1 MTMTVHPRKFRFGA
15 KAVKAGS
22 AKEWKDTV
30 RQVEDLGYVSFHMDD
45 HFGNQLAVVPALMA
59 AAEAT
64 STLLIGPHVAGVDF
78 RNPVLFAKECATID
92 LLSEGRFTLG
102 IGAGWSEKDYAIAG
116 IHQDDAMTRIGR
128 LREAVRVMK
137 GLWAEGPFSFD
148 GEHYRVAEVDAV
160 PKPYSPIPIMIG
172 GGGPKILAL
181 AAEQADIVGINPK
194 IVGRKINPES
204 MATTAADAMDDKLA
218 AVRAA
223 AGDRFDELE
232 LQLQVFKTVVTDE
245 PQEAAEQLAPAF
257 GLAPEVMLGAPFFQ
271 IGTVDQITDN
281 IQAMRERWGISYVL
295 FQADGIVPMGPVV
308 DRLAGT

>member
-1 MTMTVHPRKFRFGA
+1 MTPHPRTFRFGA

-22 AKEWKDTV
+22 AKEWTDIV

-59 AAEAT
+59 AAAAT

-92 LLSEGRFTLG
+92 LLSEGRLTLG

-116 IHQDDAMTRIGR
+116 IHQDDAITRIGR
-128 LREAVRVMK
+128 LREAVQVIK
-137 GLWAEGPFSFD
+137 GLWGEGPFSFA

-160 PKPYSPIPIMIG
+160 PKPYSPIPVMIG
-172 GGGPKILAL
+172 GGGAKILAL
-181 AAEQADIVGINPK
+181 AAEEADIVGINPK

-204 MATTAADAMDDKLA
+204 MATTAADAMDEKVD

-232 LQLQVFKTVVTDE
+232 LQLQVFKTVVTDK

-257 GLAPEVMLGAPFFQ
+257 GLSPEVMLGAPFFQ
-271 IGTVDQITDN
+271 IGTVDQITED

-295 FQADGIVPMGPVV
+295 FQSDGIAPMAPVV
-308 DRLAGT
+308 ERLTDT

>member
-1 MTMTVHPRKFRFGA
+1 MATQPRPFRFGA

-22 AKEWKDTV
+22 AKEWTDIV
-30 RQVEDLGYVSFHMDD
+30 RQAEDLGYASFHMDD
-45 HFGNQLAVVPALMA
+45 HFGNQLGVVPALMA
-59 AAEAT
+59 AADAT
-64 STLLIGPHVAGVDF
+64 SSILVGPHVAGVDF
-78 RNPVLFAKECATID
+78 RNPVMFAKECATID

-116 IHQDDAMTRIGR
+116 IQQDNALTRIGR
-128 LREAVRVMK
+128 LREAVQIMK
-137 GLWAEGPFSFD
+137 GLWGEGAFSFE

-181 AAEQADIVGINPK
+181 AAEEAEIIGINPK

-204 MATTAADAMDDKLA
+204 MATTAADAMQEKVD

-223 AGDRFDELE
+223 AGDKFDELE
-232 LQLQVFKTVVTDE
+232 LQLQVFKTVVTDD
-245 PQEAAEQLAPAF
+245 PEATVEQLAPAF
-257 GLAPEVMLGAPFFQ
+257 GMTPDVMRDAPFFQ
-271 IGTVDQITDN
+271 VGTVEQITED

-295 FQADGIVPMGPVV
+295 FQSDAIGPMGPVV
-308 DRLAGT
+308 ERLAGS